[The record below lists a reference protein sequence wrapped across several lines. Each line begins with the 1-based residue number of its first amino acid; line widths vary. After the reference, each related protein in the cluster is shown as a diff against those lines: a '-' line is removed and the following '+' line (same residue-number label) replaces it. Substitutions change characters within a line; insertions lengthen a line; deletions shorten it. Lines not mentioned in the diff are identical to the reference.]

1 MSETILDQYPLPAA
15 LTERIGS
22 LSRKQERV
30 LEFLVSNPMAGASVT
45 IEQMA
50 EQIDVSTSTVI
61 RTAKELGY
69 SGFGALKRDLR
80 AAYLNTLEPLEQA
93 RVRTT
98 TRINPDHVAA
108 QLQRDGHNI
117 EELLDTVDVA
127 QIVRL
132 GRDIAT
138 VRRTVIVSTGSY
150 AAVGHILAHQC
161 RFLGHDVRLET
172 RGSSFLAHEVA
183 ALGHQDLMI
192 VVGFW
197 RDRASHLR
205 VATHAKGKGT
215 RLVAITDASGSHMAR
230 LADDTFL
237 VPTESTAFYQSMV
250 AAVALA
256 YAIVNAVW
264 QFDPDRGEAV
274 AEEAQA
280 LYTGMDM
287 FLSRSSRL
295 DDE

>member
-1 MSETILDQYPLPAA
+1 VSETLLDRYPLPTA

-45 IEQMA
+45 IEQIA
-50 EQIDVSTSTVI
+50 EQLDVSVSTVI

-93 RVRTT
+93 RVRITS
-98 TRINPDHVAA
+98 RIDPDFVAA
-108 QLQRDGHNI
+108 QLERDAQNL
-117 EELLDTVDVA
+117 EDLLETVDVA
-127 QIVRL
+127 QIVKL

-138 VRRTVIVSTGSY
+138 ARR
-150 AAVGHILAHQC
+150 
-161 RFLGHDVRLET
+161 
-172 RGSSFLAHEVA
+172 SFLAHEVA
-183 ALGHQDLMI
+183 ALGRQDVVI

-215 RLVAITDASGSHMAR
+215 RLVAITDASGSHLAR
-230 LADDTFL
+230 IADDTFL

-250 AAVALA
+250 AATALA

-264 QFDPDRGEAV
+264 QFDSARGETV

-287 FLSRSSRL
+287 FLSRASRL
-295 DDE
+295 DE